1 MAITISGQTATSDL
15 NINAP
20 SNSQTFSAYFIDLI
34 NDNNLGSTPQVLTIS
49 QPTTATDINLTSFGK
64 IFSVDDGFDGSAWR
78 IRNGADAIVD
88 GNLTAYGTGLINTYE
103 LPANTDTFVISP
115 VVSGSAT
122 HILEVDSV
130 TKTKASSSDSFEV
143 THIIGGESYELIGG
157 SGDDTLRGAGE
168 ADILIGGEGD
178 DVLIG
183 RGGRDTLTGDA
194 GDDVLIGRGGRD
206 TLTGGAGSDRFQF
219 NNQGRDEITDFSLS
233 DGDIIQIET
242 SAYSED
248 AQATIYIDTFQ
259 NIRRMGT
266 GNFAYATDR
275 DRLFYDADGDW
286 QRGNDRQRIVDT
298 NDFGDPTEANF
309 EFM

>member
-34 NDNNLGSTPQVLTIS
+34 NDNNLGSNPQVLSIS

-78 IRNGADAIVD
+78 IRNGTDAIVD

-115 VVSGSAT
+115 VVNGSAT
-122 HILEVDSV
+122 HILEVDST
-130 TKTKASSSDSFEV
+130 TKTKAASSDSFEV

-157 SGDDTLRGAGE
+157 SGDDTLSGAGE
-168 ADILIGGEGD
+168 ADVLVGEE
-178 DVLIG
+178 
-183 RGGRDTLTGDA
+183 

-298 NDFGDPTEANF
+298 NDFGDPTEVNF
-309 EFM
+309 KFI